1 MFSQPCWRWKQFWPS
16 AFNWSTNKSGW
27 FGMQYIQEINM
38 ESPQKNGW
46 SIDKKDRLNRWI
58 ISCVQNSPR
67 IFHCYPN
74 PLGKWFVFMGQ
85 FSWQIV
91 RFSLTTFSI
100 WDQVAMLSTNAAL
113 ETRLLVHAACETSTV
128 LCTAGWNRRI
138 GVVAERPLV

>member
-16 AFNWSTNKSGW
+16 AFNWSTNKSADLGW
-27 FGMQYIQEINM
+27 HSRNQHGIFPKKWLVNGQERPA
-38 ESPQKNGW
+38 ES
-46 SIDKKDRLNRWI
+46 LNH
-58 ISCVQNSPR
+58 QLPTKYSPR

-74 PLGKWFVFMGQ
+74 PLGKWFIFMGQ

-91 RFSLTTFSI
+91 RFSLSTFSI
-100 WDQVAMLSTNAAL
+100 WDQVALLSTNAVL